1 MVVDG
6 VSDLERVLTGERIPA
21 GDYILLTDRDQ
32 VVRVLF
38 VEPLEHVV
46 PRRRYGSGRHIAGC
60 LHHHG
65 GAFGSTGELDEL
77 PGRFLFGRV
86 LGEYHA
92 HVAAG
97 GEPGVIGRQR
107 VARALE
113 GEAATDLTIV
123 TAELGRRLHGD
134 AHPPGEEVLEHDL
147 GAYVAHLAFVHEFA

>member
-32 VVRVLF
+32 VVQVLF

-97 GEPGVIGRQR
+97 GGPGGIGRQR
-107 VARALE
+107 GAGALE
-113 GEAATDLTIV
+113 GGGAPASQSLTGGTGAA
-123 TAELGRRLHGD
+123 
-134 AHPPGEEVLEHDL
+134 
-147 GAYVAHLAFVHEFA
+147 LAGT